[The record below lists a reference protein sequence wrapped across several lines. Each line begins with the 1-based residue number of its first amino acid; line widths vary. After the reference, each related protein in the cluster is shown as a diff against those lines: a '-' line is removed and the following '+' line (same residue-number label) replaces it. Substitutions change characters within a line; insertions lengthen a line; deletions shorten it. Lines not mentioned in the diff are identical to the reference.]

1 MYQRKKERVGL
12 HFIISLFLSSHSRSG
27 ATKAP
32 RTKAPHGPDWLICR
46 RECPYGM
53 ECIHNKCVRTKRAFD
68 VLNREFHRQR
78 DQPSGQQ
85 SENAEY
91 LCNPPCKLPNICS
104 DAGLCLPLE
113 WRRTCWKKF
122 ILNEIRKRCCST
134 KATTAFE
141 EGEFCNWII
150 MNEAYTHFNPVF
162 FINAMLVS
170 IIDLANKQTIQFLV

>member
-1 MYQRKKERVGL
+1 MGLFLICSQFLSKIQAESLINLSLIRKKSVYQRKKERVGL

-113 WRRTCWKKF
+113 
-122 ILNEIRKRCCST
+122 
-134 KATTAFE
+134 
-141 EGEFCNWII
+141 
-150 MNEAYTHFNPVF
+150 
-162 FINAMLVS
+162 
-170 IIDLANKQTIQFLV
+170 